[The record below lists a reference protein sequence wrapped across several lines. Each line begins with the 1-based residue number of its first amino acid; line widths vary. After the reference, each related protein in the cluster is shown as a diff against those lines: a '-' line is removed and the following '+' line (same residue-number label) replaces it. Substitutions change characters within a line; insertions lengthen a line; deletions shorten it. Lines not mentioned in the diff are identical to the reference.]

1 MTFDPSQYPHGDLTQ
16 KIIGAAMA
24 VNRIIG
30 PGLDEKIYE
39 NALCLEFAAQAIAF
53 TQQQRFEVRYRNQ
66 LVGTLITDL
75 IVEEKVI
82 VEAKVASSIT
92 DTHIAQLL
100 SYLKL
105 MNIPIGLLF
114 NFHDEKLLNNFSRLV
129 LRDAN
134 RI

>member
-1 MTFDPSQYPHGDLTQ
+1 MHPLFGKADRLSGQV
-16 KIIGAAMA
+16 IAAA
-24 VNRIIG
+24 LEVHRDKG
-30 PGLDEKIYE
+30 PGLLESIYE
-39 NALCLEFAAQAIAF
+39 WCLTCELSD
-53 TQQQRFEVRYRNQ
+53 RGFEVTSQKTMDIRYKQHVREDTLRFDL
-66 LVGTLITDL
+66 LVNGCLLIE
-75 IVEEKVI
+75 VKAVEKVLPI
-82 VEAKVASSIT
+82 HK
-92 DTHIAQLL
+92 AQLL

>member
-1 MTFDPSQYPHGDLTQ
+1 MHPLFEEADRLSGQV
-16 KIIGAAMA
+16 IAAA
-24 VNRIIG
+24 LEVHRDKG
-30 PGLDEKIYE
+30 PGLLESIYE
-39 NALCLEFAAQAIAF
+39 WCLTCELSD
-53 TQQQRFEVRYRNQ
+53 RGFEVTSQKTMDIRYKQHVREDTLRFDL
-66 LVGTLITDL
+66 LVNGCLLIE
-75 IVEEKVI
+75 VKAVEKVLPI
-82 VEAKVASSIT
+82 HK
-92 DTHIAQLL
+92 AQLL

>member
-1 MTFDPSQYPHGDLTQ
+1 MHPLFEEADRLSGQV
-16 KIIGAAMA
+16 IAAA
-24 VNRIIG
+24 LEVHRDKG
-30 PGLDEKIYE
+30 PGLLESIYE
-39 NALCLEFAAQAIAF
+39 WCLACELSDRGFQI
-53 TQQQRFEVRYRNQ
+53 TSQKTMDIRYKHHVREDTLRFDLLVNGCLLIEVKA
-66 LVGTLITDL
+66 
-75 IVEEKVI
+75 VERILPIHK
-82 VEAKVASSIT
+82 
-92 DTHIAQLL
+92 AQLL

>member
-1 MTFDPSQYPHGDLTQ
+1 MHPLFEEADRLSGQV
-16 KIIGAAMA
+16 IAAA
-24 VNRIIG
+24 LEVHRDKG
-30 PGLDEKIYE
+30 PGLLESIYE
-39 NALCLEFAAQAIAF
+39 WCLTCELSDRGFQVTSQKTMDIRYKQHVRED
-53 TQQQRFEVRYRNQ
+53 TLRFDLLVNGCLLIEVKA
-66 LVGTLITDL
+66 V
-75 IVEEKVI
+75 EKVLPI
-82 VEAKVASSIT
+82 HK
-92 DTHIAQLL
+92 AQLL